1 MKIKLFIIVSLVA
14 FLVADESKTEKATTA
29 PLEVEDSSPVREAKE
44 RSSAHTNSR
53 ESSFASFK
61 IDSSKNGYGGF
72 VEITSPLAYS
82 YDANNDGD
90 NSGWVVVY
98 RQFGTMDETAGFLG
112 VAQSGPDGEEWTV
125 DSRINTT
132 YPENQTYTLANP
144 GLPTPDGAPGA
155 RYPSAVVSSF
165 QNKPMAV
172 WNEYALACLLYTSPS
187 PRDS

>member
-14 FLVADESKTEKATTA
+14 FLVADDSKTEKTTTA
-29 PLEVEDSSPVREAKE
+29 PLQVEDSIPVAEAKE

-72 VEITSPLAYS
+72 LETTSPLAYS

-90 NSGWVVVY
+90 NAGWVAVY

-112 VAQSGPDGEEWTV
+112 VAQSGT
-125 DSRINTT
+125 
-132 YPENQTYTLANP
+132 
-144 GLPTPDGAPGA
+144 
-155 RYPSAVVSSF
+155 
-165 QNKPMAV
+165 
-172 WNEYALACLLYTSPS
+172 
-187 PRDS
+187 

>member
-14 FLVADESKTEKATTA
+14 FLVAEESKTEKTKTA
-29 PLEVEDSSPVREAKE
+29 PLQVEVSRPVPEAKE
-44 RSSAHTNSR
+44 RSLAHTNSR

-90 NSGWVVVY
+90 NAGWVVVY

-112 VAQSGPDGEEWTV
+112 VAQSGPDGEVWTV

-132 YPENQTYTLANP
+132 YPENQTYTRISLILRVSCINSTIYGPYFTIRPRLGNP
-144 GLPTPDGAPGA
+144 
-155 RYPSAVVSSF
+155 
-165 QNKPMAV
+165 
-172 WNEYALACLLYTSPS
+172 
-187 PRDS
+187 

>member
-29 PLEVEDSSPVREAKE
+29 PLQVEDSSPVREAKE

-72 VEITSPLAYS
+72 LETTSPLAYS

-90 NSGWVVVY
+90 NAGWVAVY

-112 VAQSGPDGEEWTV
+112 VAQS
-125 DSRINTT
+125 
-132 YPENQTYTLANP
+132 
-144 GLPTPDGAPGA
+144 
-155 RYPSAVVSSF
+155 
-165 QNKPMAV
+165 
-172 WNEYALACLLYTSPS
+172 
-187 PRDS
+187 